1 MSGCGGERARAV
13 SNLSRSPGISLSS
26 FLIIKVL
33 SLTRFLFIFPLSV
46 FSPLVPPVRS
56 LSLIFLH
63 ANSSLIFFLY
73 LFSFLSCFLFSVY
86 LCSVRLSPDFSS
98 FFVYLC
104 IFSIPPSI
112 LLLYVLLCSRSRYL
126 AQLPLA
132 QLPSWVGLLPR
143 SSFAFSVLSS
153 RFFFL
158 PFTFLPNPLV
168 YLFSTFFI
176 FFALFFIFLCFVFR
190 FFFLSF
196 PFFLFSFLLLPLFL
210 SVSLSR
216 LHLPSPLCDPSEVDS
231 GKIRCGL
238 SKCLLPPANILFYLR
253 NLVTPIFTPPLPS
266 LLPLPSS
273 SSCNFVLVN

>member
-46 FSPLVPPVRS
+46 FFPSPLVPPVRS

-153 RFFFL
+153 RFFFFLL
-158 PFTFLPNPLV
+158 PFFLIPLSTFSLL
-168 YLFSTFFI
+168 FFI

-190 FFFLSF
+190 FFF
-196 PFFLFSFLLLPLFL
+196 FLFLFFSSHFSSFLSSP
-210 SVSLSR
+210 VSLSR

-253 NLVTPIFTPPLPS
+253 NLVTPIFTPPSPFPPPPT
-266 LLPLPSS
+266 LLL
-273 SSCNFVLVN
+273 VL